1 MSTHTSRL
9 SICAINF
16 GVFIGLLVCMG
27 FVEVRSYVLLA
38 SIFMLGMAT
47 GLKKIPEQLN
57 IITFLCVLGL
67 GASVFYHYG
76 YYNPLFQDDR
86 MYLDEGLRLASQPYG
101 ELFRGLSDA
110 GTITADNYKY
120 VVGMILRLFERNYMG
135 VVCMNFACLFGA
147 LSILL
152 GASFDWRRRLLIV
165 FTISEFIFWGGLIFK
180 DVFVGL
186 LILIQA
192 FLLQKRKGL
201 FLRIG
206 FFLLSA
212 FLIDE
217 FKVGL
222 GISTL
227 VFGALA
233 IVVKKNFLDG
243 IYMKVGVMSLL
254 LLILGLLPSYLGD
267 LGVSATYADKIRAYA
282 DFAANKDLGSGL
294 LKWTLSLPP
303 LLTPIK
309 AIVVPI
315 PLALSM
321 STYGLLIIMF
331 RAATFVCF
339 LRWFLACSENN
350 ATMRF
355 VNMLCVFWFSWV
367 VVFMPGVF
375 RHIVVFIPLIVY
387 ALSYEKNNSLPRWI
401 PVLSWGSNRE
411 RAGHGG
417 CGTSARPGIQQ

>member
-27 FVEVRSYVLLA
+27 FVEARSYMLLA
-38 SIFMLGMAT
+38 SIFMLGMFL
-47 GLKKIPEQLN
+47 GLKRFPERLN

-67 GASVFYHYG
+67 GASVLYHYSG
-76 YYNPLFQDDR
+76 YNPLFQDDG
-86 MYLDEGLRLASQPYG
+86 MYLNEGLKLASQSYG
-101 ELFRGLSDA
+101 ELYRELSGA

-135 VVCMNFACLFGA
+135 VVCLNFVCLFVA
-147 LSILL
+147 LSILSV
-152 GASFDWRRRLLIV
+152 ASCDWRRLLLVV
-165 FTISEFIFWGGLIFK
+165 FTISEFIFWGGFIFK
-180 DVFVGL
+180 DIFVGL
-186 LILIQA
+186 LMLIQA
-192 FLLQKRKGL
+192 SLLQKRKNL
-201 FLRIG
+201 FFRISL
-206 FFLLSA
+206 FLLSA

-233 IVVKKNFLDG
+233 IVVKKHFLNSG
-243 IYMKVGVMSLL
+243 YMKVGVMSLL
-254 LLILGLLPSYLGD
+254 LMILGVLPGYLGD
-267 LGVSATYADKIRAYA
+267 IGFSATYADKIRAYA
-282 DFAANKDLGSGL
+282 EFVANKDLGSGL
-294 LKWTLSLPP
+294 LSWTLSLPP

-315 PLALSM
+315 PLALSI
-321 STYGLLIIMF
+321 STYGLLLIIV

-339 LRWFLACSENN
+339 LRWFLASSENN

-355 VNMLCVFWFSWV
+355 VNLLCVFWFSWV

-387 ALSYEKNNSLPRWI
+387 ALSYEKSYSLPRWI
-401 PVLSWGSNRE
+401 PVLSWESNR
-411 RAGHGG
+411 
-417 CGTSARPGIQQ
+417 